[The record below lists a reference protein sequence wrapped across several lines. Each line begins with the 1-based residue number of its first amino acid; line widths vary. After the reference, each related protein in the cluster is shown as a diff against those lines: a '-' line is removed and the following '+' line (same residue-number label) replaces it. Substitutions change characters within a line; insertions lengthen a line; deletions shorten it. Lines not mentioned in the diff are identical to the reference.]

1 MVIIAVSGFALEW
14 IEIVAITHNL
24 NTQES
29 PASRWSGLKYHLMP
43 AGTQCLYVSGF
54 ALEWIEMKITMPT
67 YYIVRSPAS
76 RWSELKYATSA
87 SNLGQL
93 RLQLRAEAD
102 RNACRNTTTV
112 LGIVFSFTP
121 KAVTIVLTLN
131 TPDKIRTLKLTST

>member
-14 IEIVAITHNL
+14 IEMENTHDKKL
-24 NTQES
+24 EDMS
-29 PASRWSGLKYHLMP
+29 PASRWSGLKLLITSVLML
-43 AGTQCLYVSGF
+43 CL
-54 ALEWIEMKITMPT
+54 IK
-67 YYIVRSPAS
+67 SPAS

-87 SNLGQL
+87 STLGQL
-93 RLQLRAEAD
+93 RLRLRAEAD

-121 KAVTIVLTLN
+121 KTVTIVLTLN

>member
-1 MVIIAVSGFALEW
+1 MDF
-14 IEIVAITHNL
+14 
-24 NTQES
+24 
-29 PASRWSGLKYHLMP
+29 
-43 AGTQCLYVSGF
+43 VSGF

>member
-1 MVIIAVSGFALEW
+1 MICIRKCVEYRWKLVIIAVSGFALEW
-14 IEIVAITHNL
+14 IEIYNVLT
-24 NTQES
+24 
-29 PASRWSGLKYHLMP
+29 GLPVRVHD
-43 AGTQCLYVSGF
+43 SGF

-87 SNLGQL
+87 STLGQL
-93 RLQLRAEAD
+93 SLRLRAEAD

-121 KAVTIVLTLN
+121 KTVTIVLTLN

>member
-1 MVIIAVSGFALEW
+1 MVIIAVSGFTLEW
-14 IEIVAITHNL
+14 IEITTRCFMCTL
-24 NTQES
+24 
-29 PASRWSGLKYHLMP
+29 RR
-43 AGTQCLYVSGF
+43 VSGF